1 MVQTESPI
9 QTIDHSDNQLR
20 SLASGHCGLLGAL
33 ALMLLL
39 GACGKDNPTGSGQP
53 SVIIDT
59 LFVAEDAHIQS
70 DMPDGQYGTAPEL
83 SVVTVVYVGGPTVE
97 YRSLI
102 KLPPLPDSVD
112 LAKLNWAK
120 LILHYT
126 GSDSSRFY
134 PVSVYALDSVWDE
147 TSVSWN
153 NAPAADSLPFDSSKI
168 SNHILN
174 INVANVYRNG
184 DPDRGVMLRTID
196 GTEQVFHSSEAA
208 ASETRPIVEIGY
220 RVP

>member
-1 MVQTESPI
+1 MNRCQNSI
-9 QTIDHSDNQLR
+9 
-20 SLASGHCGLLGAL
+20 SLVLIC
-33 ALMLLL
+33 LLL
-39 GACGKDNPTGSGQP
+39 SAWLGCGKDKPADSGSQGTL
-53 SVIIDT
+53 VIDT
-59 LFVAEDAHIQS
+59 LRVINDARIQS
-70 DMPDGQYGTAPEL
+70 DVPDGQYGMAPEL
-83 SVVTVVYVGGPTVE
+83 SVVTVVYVDGPTIE

-102 KLPPLPDSVD
+102 KLPSLPDSVD
-112 LAKLNWAK
+112 IARLNWAE

-126 GSDSSRFY
+126 GSDSSRLI
-134 PVSVYALDSVWDE
+134 PVSAYALDSVWDE

-168 SNHILN
+168 SSHILN
-174 INVANVYRNG
+174 FNVANVYRNG

-208 ASETRPIVEIGY
+208 ASETRPFVEIGY